1 MGLKDAAVTFPLG
14 SEIKIKTESD
24 EVLDLKIEGYTISS
38 AGVFIRTSGERMY
51 EYQNLINL
59 LVD

>member
-1 MGLKDAAVTFPLG
+1 MGLKDAALTFPLG
-14 SEIKIKTESD
+14 SEIRIKTDTE
-24 EVLDLKIEGYTISS
+24 EQLLLTIEGYTISS

-51 EYQNLINL
+51 VYQDLIDL